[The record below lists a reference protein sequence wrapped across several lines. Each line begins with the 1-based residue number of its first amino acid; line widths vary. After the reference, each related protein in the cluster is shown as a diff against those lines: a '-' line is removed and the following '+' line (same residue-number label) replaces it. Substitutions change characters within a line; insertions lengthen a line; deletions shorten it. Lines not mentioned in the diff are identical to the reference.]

1 MTHEQVRQALARAQE
16 KYHHELNKQNLSAL
30 NKWKH
35 YYNISLI
42 NISISKLKES

>member
-1 MTHEQVRQALARAQE
+1 MTHEQARQALAQAQE
-16 KYHHELNKQNLSAL
+16 KYHHERNKQNLSAL

-42 NISISKLKES
+42 NLSINKYKKQ